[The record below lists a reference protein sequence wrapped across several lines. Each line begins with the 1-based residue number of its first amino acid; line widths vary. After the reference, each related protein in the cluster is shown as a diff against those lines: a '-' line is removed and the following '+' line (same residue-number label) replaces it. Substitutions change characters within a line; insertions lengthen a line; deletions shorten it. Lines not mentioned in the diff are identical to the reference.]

1 MFTDGGETVNALK
14 MDSSF
19 CNERKQQK
27 INTILQ
33 QNHVYLAED
42 EFVLSVAADKFVMGM
57 HEFLQCMIEISNI
70 TSSNDLYIKDGECPK
85 VYNEKTHTWESATV
99 TVRAV
104 SEKASSEWSD
114 SVNISCD
121 SLHSR

>member
-1 MFTDGGETVNALK
+1 MTWILQKIRRIYRLVQSRNFSQKAFGEYYEISVPFLDKNNDYIQFYVNFQDTEVMFTDGGETVNALK

-70 TSSNDLYIKDGECPK
+70 T
-85 VYNEKTHTWESATV
+85 
-99 TVRAV
+99 
-104 SEKASSEWSD
+104 
-114 SVNISCD
+114 
-121 SLHSR
+121 

>member
-57 HEFLQCMIEISNI
+57 HEFFQCMIEISNI
-70 TSSNDLYIKDGECPK
+70 T
-85 VYNEKTHTWESATV
+85 
-99 TVRAV
+99 
-104 SEKASSEWSD
+104 
-114 SVNISCD
+114 
-121 SLHSR
+121 